1 MLEKPDIPDE
11 LIISRLQ
18 QEYDLAV
25 TELTFLPLGV
35 DENTAVYRV
44 LTKTG
49 AAYFLKLRKNFDEI
63 IVRVPLLL
71 QEQGIQAI
79 LVPFAARSGQRWA
92 DFDDYKILLYPFIA
106 GKDSFGV
113 ELSDRHKRIFGAA
126 LKSIHTTQVP
136 AELKGLIPKENYSPH
151 WRELL
156 KSFQTQVENNTFT
169 EPTAAELAGFM
180 RSRRDEIRRLL
191 ERTEELADG
200 SRAKSREFVLCHTDV
215 HGANI
220 LLSESGELY
229 IVDWD
234 NPLLAPK
241 ERDLMFIGSGVDGL
255 WKSKREEAIFYQA
268 YGETEIDLTTLAYYR
283 YARII
288 EDLAVICQQLFLTD
302 AGGADREQAYQY
314 FTSNFAAGNTLDVAK
329 DTDRLSTN

>member
-44 LTKTG
+44 LTQTG
-49 AAYFLKLRKNFDEI
+49 AAYFLKLRKNFNEI

-126 LKSIHTTQVP
+126 LKSIHTTQIP
-136 AELKGLIPKENYSPH
+136 TELKGLIPKENYSPH

-156 KSFQTQVENNTFT
+156 KSFQTQVENNKFT
-169 EPTAAELAGFM
+169 EPTAIELAGFM
-180 RSRRDEIRRLL
+180 RSRRDAIRRLL
-191 ERTEELADG
+191 ERTESLPTN
-200 SRAKSREFVLCHTDV
+200 RAQSHWNSFYATRTFMAPISCSARAASCTSWIGTTPSLHRKSAT
-215 HGANI
+215 
-220 LLSESGELY
+220 
-229 IVDWD
+229 
-234 NPLLAPK
+234 
-241 ERDLMFIGSGVDGL
+241 
-255 WKSKREEAIFYQA
+255 
-268 YGETEIDLTTLAYYR
+268 
-283 YARII
+283 
-288 EDLAVICQQLFLTD
+288 
-302 AGGADREQAYQY
+302 
-314 FTSNFAAGNTLDVAK
+314 
-329 DTDRLSTN
+329 